1 MLFDLIEIDYFVG
14 LFAALFIVML
24 SLNFF
29 VYPKKFFMNKKVFKD
44 PDTMIK
50 DDRSAD
56 GRVMIFQVNDELSQ
70 KYINKAVV
78 MTKGI
83 NCYLR
88 AILATKVERIVYEV
102 TMFDEKEEGFE
113 PFKTII
119 VTQSEVFNNELDL
132 IRLSE
137 RTKAIQI
144 KVLNV
149 DDVKINEYSI
159 AKKQITSYSFVASL
173 TMLPAALMTIG
184 FIGLSSYDNAS
195 SFMIYWQK
203 NYELTYSI
211 AALVVPILA
220 YFACVG
226 IMWAFTKITFCP
238 KIKYKQQKG
247 VKKNG

>member
-1 MLFDLIEIDYFVG
+1 MLFDVIEMDYVVS

-44 PDTMIK
+44 PDTMVK
-50 DDRSAD
+50 DDRSVD
-56 GRVMIFQVNDELSQ
+56 GRVMIFQVDDELSQ

-132 IRLSE
+132 IRISE

-149 DDVKINEYSI
+149 DNVKINKHSI
-159 AKKQITSYSFVASL
+159 RKKQITSYSFVASL
-173 TMLPAALMTIG
+173 TMIPAAIMTIAFLG
-184 FIGLSSYDNAS
+184 VSMYNDAS
-195 SFMIYWQK
+195 SFMIYWKK
-203 NYELTYSI
+203 NYELTFSI
-211 AALVVPILA
+211 ATLVVPILA